1 MRRAA
6 PLFLPVVATTHGEL
20 CPGAIRLTEWLVHK
34 YRARLLLEG
43 DRDDGETVEDLTAA
57 FRREFRQSLT
67 VAVARGHA
75 EMLRSAG
82 LPYSSK
88 QNAASRRRERRRE
101 QQSATRT
108 LDSGDAESHT
118 LQVLTG
124 PDFTVTEDHI
134 PVDET
139 DRDAELVMLDSCNDL
154 AVAVAVSGLDT

>member
-1 MRRAA
+1 MAHSTFTINK
-6 PLFLPVVATTHGEL
+6 LFFL
-20 CPGAIRLTEWLVHK
+20 K
-34 YRARLLLEG
+34 
-43 DRDDGETVEDLTAA
+43 
-57 FRREFRQSLT
+57 
-67 VAVARGHA
+67 
-75 EMLRSAG
+75 
-82 LPYSSK
+82 K
-88 QNAASRRRERRRE
+88 
-101 QQSATRT
+101 TRT

>member
-1 MRRAA
+1 
-6 PLFLPVVATTHGEL
+6 
-20 CPGAIRLTEWLVHK
+20 
-34 YRARLLLEG
+34 
-43 DRDDGETVEDLTAA
+43 
-57 FRREFRQSLT
+57 
-67 VAVARGHA
+67 
-75 EMLRSAG
+75 MLRSAG

-88 QNAASRRRERRRE
+88 QNAASRRRERRRQ

-118 LQVLTG
+118 LQELTG

>member
-1 MRRAA
+1 
-6 PLFLPVVATTHGEL
+6 
-20 CPGAIRLTEWLVHK
+20 VHK

-88 QNAASRRRERRRE
+88 LNAASRRRERRRQ

-118 LQVLTG
+118 PQGTPQELAG

-154 AVAVAVSGLDT
+154 AVAVAVSGLGT